1 MKDLIDSISNARD
14 SKSIDANMIPRA
26 TVYERGR
33 NLVEVDSVPEFSM
46 KNCCVDIM
54 KMLIVSHVNYN
65 KCNDS
70 SCVDDAHADTNC
82 LCIESILG
90 SSDLGLGDIS
100 TSELNR
106 GN

>member
-1 MKDLIDSISNARD
+1 MKALIDSISNARD

-54 KMLIVSHVNYN
+54 KMLIVSHVNIAIRRLM
-65 KCNDS
+65 KMMISCDRVSALS
-70 SCVDDAHADTNC
+70 S
-82 LCIESILG
+82 
-90 SSDLGLGDIS
+90 
-100 TSELNR
+100 
-106 GN
+106 

>member
-1 MKDLIDSISNARD
+1 MKALIDSISNARD

-54 KMLIVSHVNYN
+54 KMLIVSHVNIAI
-65 KCNDS
+65 KRLVKMMISCDRDS
-70 SCVDDAHADTNC
+70 A
-82 LCIESILG
+82 L
-90 SSDLGLGDIS
+90 SS
-100 TSELNR
+100 
-106 GN
+106 

>member
-1 MKDLIDSISNARD
+1 MKAPIDSISNARD

-54 KMLIVSHVNYN
+54 KMLIVSHVNIAI
-65 KCNDS
+65 KRLMKMMISCDRVSALS
-70 SCVDDAHADTNC
+70 S
-82 LCIESILG
+82 
-90 SSDLGLGDIS
+90 
-100 TSELNR
+100 
-106 GN
+106 